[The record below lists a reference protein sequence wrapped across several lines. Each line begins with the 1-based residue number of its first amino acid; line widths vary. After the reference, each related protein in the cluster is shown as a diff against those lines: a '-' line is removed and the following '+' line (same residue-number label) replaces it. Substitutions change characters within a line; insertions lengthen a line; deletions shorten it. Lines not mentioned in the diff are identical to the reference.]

1 MNDRT
6 QNTLKEELE
15 PRMKETQKEPKQLPR
30 NFFTLLMK
38 GEYLSQQTAVS
49 WLPYFLFLGV
59 IAMFYITNRHFAERN
74 VREIDKANK
83 ELKELRWEYMT
94 NKAELMFLSKQTEVA
109 ERAQKLG
116 LKESTEPPK
125 KIVVKK
131 NEN

>member
-1 MNDRT
+1 MNDRA